1 MYMYLHTEYILAY
14 TLEHN
19 DTTINY
25 VSVCYSNICAR
36 YNISPASLASALQSD
51 PSVTGHAIF
60 VAEPGAAEWLAA
72 EMPPGRGYAALDA
85 ASLVVTLKQAFENSV
100 VDDF

>member
-1 MYMYLHTEYILAY
+1 MFQSL
-14 TLEHN
+14 
-19 DTTINY
+19 
-25 VSVCYSNICAR
+25 CR

>member
-1 MYMYLHTEYILAY
+1 MFLFDVPIF
-14 TLEHN
+14 
-19 DTTINY
+19 
-25 VSVCYSNICAR
+25 VR

-60 VAEPGAAEWLAA
+60 VAEPSAAEWLAA

-100 VDDF
+100 VDDG

>member
-1 MYMYLHTEYILAY
+1 MHTEY

-19 DTTINY
+19 DTAINY
-25 VSVCYSNICAR
+25 DAVWCSNLCAR

>member
-1 MYMYLHTEYILAY
+1 MYLHTEYILAY

-51 PSVTGHAIF
+51 PSVTGHARF
-60 VAEPGAAEWLAA
+60 AA